1 MGILIQFCGLSG
13 AGKTTL
19 ANALAEKWRKNDR
32 KVIVMDGDNY
42 RQSLCKDLGF
52 SKADRLENV
61 RRIKEEARRISAEY
75 DLVLLS
81 IINPFEE
88 GRKLVFSKEEMELVW
103 IKCGLATLRERD
115 TKGLYFKAHLPDG
128 HPDKI
133 YNLTGV
139 NDTFEVPGGAEL
151 VIETDVL
158 GFEESLECLSR
169 YLEGK
174 ELEREGRDWKGR
186 D

>member
-19 ANALAEKWRKNDR
+19 ANALAEKWRKNGQ
-32 KVIVMDGDNY
+32 KVLVMDGDDY

-52 SKADRLENV
+52 SKTDRLENV
-61 RRIKEEARRISAEY
+61 RRIKEEAMKLNTGY
-75 DLVLLS
+75 DLVILS

-103 IKCGLATLRERD
+103 IKCGLSTLRERD

-139 NDTFEVPGGAEL
+139 NDTFEVPEQADL

-158 GFEESLECLSR
+158 SLEESLECLHK
-169 YLEGK
+169 YLE
-174 ELEREGRDWKGR
+174 EVLSFSKG
-186 D
+186 

>member
-1 MGILIQFCGLSG
+1 MLLQFCGLSG

-19 ANALAEKWRKNDR
+19 ANTLAEKWRKNGR
-32 KVIVMDGDNY
+32 KVMVMDGDDY

-103 IKCGLATLRERD
+103 IKCGLSTLRERD
-115 TKGLYFKAHLPDG
+115 TKGLYFKAQLPDG

-139 NDTFEVPGGAEL
+139 NDAFEVPEQAEL
-151 VIETDVL
+151 VIETDVFSL
-158 GFEESLECLSR
+158 EESVECLNR

-174 ELEREGRDWKGR
+174 ELKKKRH
-186 D
+186 